1 MKGDIQYFVV
11 YSNGEY
17 TSDADWNNLQKDPQ
31 AWFYLKRICT
41 ASYSSYG
48 NHYEFHIIDKT
59 GSKSSFNIGNFEVL
73 KFYTHGTRADFY
85 MTIELKD
92 RRSGNLYKHNL
103 RHGLDEIKDML
114 AVLKDIDNCNSY
126 EVYALQQKNNALHA
140 EIEQL
145 KKQLKH

>member
-1 MKGDIQYFVV
+1 MKGAIQYFVV
-11 YSNGEY
+11 YPNREY

-41 ASYSSYG
+41 ASYSYA
-48 NHYEFHIIDKT
+48 NHYEFHIIDKAEC
-59 GSKSSFNIGNFEVL
+59 KSSFNIGNFEVL
-73 KFYTHGTRADFY
+73 KFYTRGTYADFC

-103 RHGLDEIKDML
+103 HYWQNEIKDML
-114 AVLKDIDNCNSY
+114 AVLKNIDNCNSY
-126 EVYALQQKNNALHA
+126 EVYALQQENKALHA

>member
-1 MKGDIQYFVV
+1 M
-11 YSNGEY
+11 
-17 TSDADWNNLQKDPQ
+17 
-31 AWFYLKRICT
+31 
-41 ASYSSYG
+41 
-48 NHYEFHIIDKT
+48 
-59 GSKSSFNIGNFEVL
+59 

-103 RHGLDEIKDML
+103 SHGLDEIKDML